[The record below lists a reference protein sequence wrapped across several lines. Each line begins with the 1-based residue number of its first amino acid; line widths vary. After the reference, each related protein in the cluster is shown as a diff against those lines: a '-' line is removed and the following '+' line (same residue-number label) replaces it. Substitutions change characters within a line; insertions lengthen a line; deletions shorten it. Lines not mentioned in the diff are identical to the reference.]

1 MTEQHDLVARL
12 QAIDAYINSLW
23 TRAAKLRDQHSGQA
37 HADLNDIRHGIG
49 AIPDGILEAAAR
61 IEALESRVRVLEAE
75 NAKLL
80 VDLAEAQVALEPFA
94 DEANTYDSDDDVL
107 RGGPLISDA
116 MFLRIEEGDGS
127 LTTSIITVGDLRR
140 ARAALAGDAG

>member
-12 QAIDAYINSLW
+12 RTFN
-23 TRAAKLRDQHSGQA
+23 
-37 HADLNDIRHGIG
+37 
-49 AIPDGILEAAAR
+49 IPACVEAADR
-61 IEALESRVRVLEAE
+61 IEALESRERDLLAE

-94 DEANTYDSDDDVL
+94 DEANTYDSDDDYL
-107 RGGPLISDA
+107 SGGPLISDA